1 MTDLA
6 AYFGARL
13 RAATPSW
20 SSLSVE
26 LQDADSGNIDVEWLP
41 MEETIVLESE
51 AELA

>member
-6 AYFGARL
+6 AYFGSRM
-13 RAATPSW
+13 RTTTPNW
-20 SSLSVE
+20 STLNVE
-26 LQDADSGNIDVEWLP
+26 LQHTDCGHIEVEWLP